1 MELPFQIVKEFMG
14 KINETGLGVRLNETD
29 FPDLVKPLNKSGIA
43 LPTIITYVNYGIDA
57 GFNANNASI
66 PYLFVLQESVAVMSV
81 VLNVSY
87 GI

>member
-1 MELPFQIVKEFMG
+1 MELPFQIVKEFMA
-14 KINETGLGVRLNETD
+14 KLNETGLGVHLNETD

-43 LPTIITYVNYGIDA
+43 LPTIITYVNYVIDA
-57 GFNANNASI
+57 GFNASNASI

-87 GI
+87 GV

>member
-57 GFNANNASI
+57 GFNANNTSI